1 MADKI
6 KVLYLINSV
15 CLFQTNSYIHAVH
28 TPFLKTHFFPPIIL
42 PRSGASYT
50 CYWNFSS
57 LKITSN
63 QEKLIPNADNIIN
76 KGSNC
81 VIRVYI
87 AHCKITACA
96 CINDMVQHHYYVFH
110 VPLLF
115 FLQTIDRRQILPEVR
130 HM

>member
-28 TPFLKTHFFPPIIL
+28 TPLYKTHFFPPIIL

-63 QEKLIPNADNIIN
+63 QEKLIPNADNFRHPVYGYVVA
-76 KGSNC
+76 KLL
-81 VIRVYI
+81 IREV
-87 AHCKITACA
+87 TVLFAC
-96 CINDMVQHHYYVFH
+96 
-110 VPLLF
+110 
-115 FLQTIDRRQILPEVR
+115 T
-130 HM
+130 